1 MCTYVW
7 MEMRYAHTHTHIYI
21 YIYIYIHIYIYIYMY
36 ISALVP
42 QAAGRGERS
51 AFFFFY
57 RIAFRRLSF
66 DAVPLAAATCCDC
79 GPLAAAT

>member
-1 MCTYVW
+1 
-7 MEMRYAHTHTHIYI
+7 
-21 YIYIYIHIYIYIYMY
+21 MY

-79 GPLAAAT
+79 GPLAAATE